1 MFINNYFR
9 LSCILHLVPGN
20 LPAIFRNNPAI
31 VNLVL
36 LEIDENNEMPA
47 LLFDWNDQG
56 LNDTAVAGCRNG
68 VALQT
73 KAAVVANLVA
83 NGATNYRNKDIL
95 FTFRDGG
102 AIGTWSQNV
111 GAYLGWYELI
121 ICVLDS
127 LASF

>member
-9 LSCILHLVPGN
+9 LSYILHLVPGN

-47 LLFDWNDQG
+47 LLFDWNNPG
-56 LNDTAVAGCRNG
+56 FNDTAVAGCRG
-68 VALQT
+68 GTAGQT
-73 KAAVVANLVA
+73 KAAVIANLVA
-83 NGATNYRNKDIL
+83 NGATNYKNKDIL
-95 FTFRDGG
+95 FTSRDGG

-111 GAYLGWYELI
+111 DTNLAWYELI
-121 ICVLDS
+121 IYVLDS